1 MSNPFKAG
9 VYNGNQT
16 YHTSGSERLHQ
27 IKSFSLE
34 QCKAGLRVKGLQ
46 TAVEKS
52 LNSRIN
58 KLNK

>member
-27 IKSFSLE
+27 IKGFNLE
-34 QCKAGLRVKGLQ
+34 QCKAGLRDEGLKK
-46 TAVEKS
+46 AVEKA
-52 LNSRIN
+52 LNAKVRG
-58 KLNK
+58 